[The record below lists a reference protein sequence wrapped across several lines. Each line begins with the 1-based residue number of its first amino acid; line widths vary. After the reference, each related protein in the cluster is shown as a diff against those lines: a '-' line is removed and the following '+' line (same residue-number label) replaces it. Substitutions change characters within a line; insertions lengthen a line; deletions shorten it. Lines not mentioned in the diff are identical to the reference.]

1 MQKEIADMRQESAG
15 DTKEVDEKERSVI
28 VEKNSQIA
36 SLESELTQLKL
47 STVDY
52 MTDDVKRYAYT

>member
-1 MQKEIADMRQESAG
+1 MRQESAG

-28 VEKNSQIA
+28 VEKDSQIA

>member
-1 MQKEIADMRQESAG
+1 MRQESAG
-15 DTKEVDEKERSVI
+15 DTKEMDEKERSVI
-28 VEKNSQIA
+28 VEKDSQIA

-52 MTDDVKRYAYT
+52 MTDDVKRYIFLIG